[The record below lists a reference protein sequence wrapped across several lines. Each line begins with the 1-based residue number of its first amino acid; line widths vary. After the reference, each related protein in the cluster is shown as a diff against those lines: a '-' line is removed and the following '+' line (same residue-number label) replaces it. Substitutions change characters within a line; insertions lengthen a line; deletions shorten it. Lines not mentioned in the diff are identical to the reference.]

1 MNNKKTHWD
10 NAPRTNLN
18 DTKTNPIQPY
28 TTMAGHGST
37 RRRFVLISESPIFGK
52 LTKPST
58 TELDATH
65 MHTRHEALTFGE

>member
-1 MNNKKTHWD
+1 MIGGINLDEQQEDPWN

-18 DTKTNPIQPY
+18 DTKTNPLQPY

-37 RRRFVLISESPIFGK
+37 RRRLVLISESPIFGK

-58 TELDATH
+58 NRTRCNTH
-65 MHTRHEALTFGE
+65 AHKA